1 MLLSPSTIM
10 FILWPKRLFCRWSVS
25 DMSKRILG
33 TEMKTLAFM
42 LTLPLAEV
50 VDMSAENG
58 CGIWARAKTLH
69 NTRTQAAK
77 ATESLCFMVV
87 FSPETQVLRP
97 SYTPNSAI
105 RNGALQNPPY
115 DAAFVSR
122 FACHLCCHN
131 GFYLA

>member
-10 FILWPKRLFCRWSVS
+10 FILRPKGLFWRWSVS

-50 VDMSAENG
+50 VDMSAEKG

-69 NTRTQAAK
+69 TTRTQAAK
-77 ATESLCFMVV
+77 ATESLCFTVV
-87 FSPETQVLRP
+87 FSPETQVSRP

-105 RNGALQNPPY
+105 RNWRPAKSPYGA
-115 DAAFVSR
+115 
-122 FACHLCCHN
+122 HL
-131 GFYLA
+131 